1 MSTYASPKI
10 IKSTLLFFNSII
22 FIIGIIILIV
32 GVIDVMNLVT
42 NEYRQKSM
50 NESEKL
56 EVINETVSSNIST
69 TYIFE
74 DRFPSTASPSVVI
87 IFGLITI
94 SVSVLGITA
103 VNKEKLRLL
112 STYSLALV
120 IAFTTRFIFFLATVC
135 MHAYNIDYNPIR
147 VTTLLSAGIST
158 VEIILV
164 MCVCHF
170 TKIIKRGSFHNIER
184 LERKKSSS

>member
-1 MSTYASPKI
+1 
-10 IKSTLLFFNSII
+10 
-22 FIIGIIILIV
+22 
-32 GVIDVMNLVT
+32 
-42 NEYRQKSM
+42 M

-56 EVINETVSSNIST
+56 EVLNETVSSNIST

>member
-56 EVINETVSSNIST
+56 EVLNETVSSNIST